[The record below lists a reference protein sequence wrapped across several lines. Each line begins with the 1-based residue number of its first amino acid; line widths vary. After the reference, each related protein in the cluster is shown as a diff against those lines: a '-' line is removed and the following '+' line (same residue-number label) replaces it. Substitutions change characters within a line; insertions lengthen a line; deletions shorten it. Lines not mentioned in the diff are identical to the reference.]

1 MTRLRWPLLIVSAFF
16 TALFIAWHALSS
28 VNFLYPLWHEVLD
41 IDDTVHV
48 YAPQNRH
55 RHGFER
61 TTGAEQAR
69 LFAAIL
75 HAVENGGRGLENLH
89 YRDAA
94 GKPIDFLL
102 TAPEIVHLRDV
113 ARLVHAFQLFGWTC
127 SLLFIVVGAS
137 LRIKPAPRP
146 PMKKMLVYF
155 TAITL
160 LAISVILAIGAKTVF
175 YKLHT
180 WIFPPG
186 HQWFFYYQDSLMT
199 TLMKAPVLFAGI
211 AAEWLVLTIA
221 VFVALLA
228 AFGRFL
234 PNRS

>member
-1 MTRLRWPLLIVSAFF
+1 MIRLRWPLLIVSAFF

-28 VNFLYPLWHEVLD
+28 VNFLYPMWHKALD
-41 IDDTVHV
+41 IGETVRV
-48 YAPQNRH
+48 YAPQNRY

-61 TTGAEQAR
+61 TTNTEHAR

-75 HAVENGGRGLENLH
+75 HAVENGGHGLENLR

-94 GKPIDFLL
+94 GKPIDVLL

-127 SLLFIVVGAS
+127 SLIFVAAGIS

-146 PMKKMLVYF
+146 PLKKMLVYF
-155 TAITL
+155 AAATL
-160 LAISVILAIGAKTVF
+160 LGIVVILAIGAKTVF

-221 VFVALLA
+221 LFVALVTA
-228 AFGRFL
+228 CVRFV
-234 PNRS
+234 PKRR

>member
-1 MTRLRWPLLIVSAFF
+1 MTRLRWPLLIVSALL
-16 TALFIAWHALSS
+16 TALFISWHVLSS
-28 VNFLYPLWHEVLD
+28 VNFLYPMWYKAMD
-41 IDDTVHV
+41 IGETVRV
-48 YAPQNRH
+48 YAPQNRY

-61 TTGAEQAR
+61 TTSEEHAR

-75 HAVENGGRGLENLH
+75 HAVENRGRGLENLR

-94 GKPIDFLL
+94 GKPIDVLL

-127 SLLFIVVGAS
+127 SLIFVAVGVS
-137 LRIKPAPRP
+137 LRLKPAPRP
-146 PMKKMLVYF
+146 PMKKMLAF
-155 TAITL
+155 FAAITL
-160 LAISVILAIGAKTVF
+160 FGTVLILVLGAKTVF
-175 YKLHT
+175 YKMHT

-221 VFVALLA
+221 VFVALVA
-228 AFGRFL
+228 ACVRFV
-234 PNRS
+234 PNRR

>member
-28 VNFLYPLWHEVLD
+28 VNFLYPMWHKALD
-41 IDDTVHV
+41 IGETVRV
-48 YAPQNRH
+48 YAPQNRY

-61 TTGAEQAR
+61 TTGAEHAR

-75 HAVENGGRGLENLH
+75 HAVENRGRGLENLR

-94 GKPIDFLL
+94 GKPIDVLL

-113 ARLVHAFQLFGWTC
+113 ARLLHAFQLFGWT
-127 SLLFIVVGAS
+127 STLIFVAVGGS
-137 LRIKPAPRP
+137 LRLKPAPRP
-146 PMKKMLVYF
+146 PVKKMLVYF
-155 TAITL
+155 AAVTLCAI
-160 LAISVILAIGAKTVF
+160 AVILAIGAKTVF

-221 VFVALLA
+221 LFVALVA
-228 AFGRFL
+228 ACVRL
-234 PNRS
+234 VPNRR

>member
-1 MTRLRWPLLIVSAFF
+1 MRRLRWPLLILSAFF
-16 TALFIAWHALSS
+16 TVLFIAWHALSS
-28 VNFLYPLWHEVLD
+28 VNFLYPLWHEILD
-41 IDDTVHV
+41 IDDTVRV
-48 YAPQNRH
+48 YAPQNRY
-55 RHGFER
+55 RHGFEH
-61 TTGAEQAR
+61 TTSEEHAR
-69 LFAAIL
+69 LFAAIV
-75 HAVENGGRGLENLH
+75 HSVENGGRGLENLR
-89 YRDAA
+89 YRDPA
-94 GKPIDFLL
+94 GNPIDLLL

-113 ARLVHAFQLFGWTC
+113 ARLVHTFQLFGWTC
-127 SLLFIVVGAS
+127 SLIFVAVGVS

-155 TAITL
+155 AAVTL
-160 LAISVILAIGAKTVF
+160 LVIAVILAIGAKTVF

-221 VFVALLA
+221 LFVALVA
-228 AFGRFL
+228 ACVRFI
-234 PNRS
+234 PNRR

>member
-1 MTRLRWPLLIVSAFF
+1 MTRLRWPLLIVCAFF
-16 TALFIAWHALSS
+16 SALFIAWHALSS
-28 VNFLYPLWHEVLD
+28 VNFLYPMWHKALD
-41 IDDTVHV
+41 IDQTVRV
-48 YAPQNRH
+48 YAPQNRY

-61 TTGAEQAR
+61 TTGAEHAR

-75 HAVENGGRGLENLH
+75 HAVENGGRGLENLR

-94 GKPIDFLL
+94 GKPIDLLL

-127 SLLFIVVGAS
+127 SLIFVAVGLS

-146 PMKKMLVYF
+146 PVIKMLVYF
-155 TAITL
+155 TAIIL
-160 LAISVILAIGAKTVF
+160 LGIALILAIGAKTVF

-211 AAEWLVLTIA
+211 AAEWLVLATVVFIA
-221 VFVALLA
+221 LVAACLRFV
-228 AFGRFL
+228 
-234 PNRS
+234 PNRR